1 MCHRQVQPLM
11 GAAYRY
17 DGAWQ
22 AVQALL
28 SQRSLA
34 AGLMRGYWATNAVW
48 LPWNAIYIACYEE
61 SKRMAAASL
70 GRRSGGLRGPA
81 GDGFAADLQRNSV
94 AALPGWAVAG
104 CAAGVRDNCRFFD
117 TPCRRCEDTPA
128 GELVYPGGQW
138 HEDSG
143 DWQALTRLPFC
154 CQVLSATQQGSETT
168 AMQLARELY
177 RSQGASR
184 P

>member
-1 MCHRQVQPLM
+1 MRRPQVQPLM

-28 SQRSLA
+28 SQRSVA

-61 SKRMAAASL
+61 SKRVAAASL
-70 GRRSGGLRGPA
+70 DRHSSNLQASA
-81 GDGFAADLQRNSV
+81 GNSIAAELPRHSV

-104 CAAGVRDNCRFFD
+104 CAAASATVAV
-117 TPCRRCEDTPA
+117 TLTHPA
-128 GELVYPGGQW
+128 DVVK
-138 HEDSG
+138 
-143 DWQALTRLPFC
+143 TRL
-154 CQVLSATQQGSETT
+154 QVSPSV
-168 AMQLARELY
+168 
-177 RSQGASR
+177 
-184 P
+184 